1 VPLIERDENWEP
13 KASPEW
19 ALGLTNHDFQA
30 PDLVGVCE
38 GWRAWNVERELP
50 PFGMPPKLYSATY
63 GYFWTPRKRAR
74 AECQKDSS
82 HVPGE
87 ACTCGFYAAKDL
99 GHLRQMGYSAYM
111 ENGPQVTIVGQL
123 AMWGKVIEGTQG
135 WRSEYAY
142 PVKLFVPFEAWR
154 LAKPVAR
161 AYGVPVE
168 LLNLLDP
175 EAMPGDGKVVKP
187 S

>member
-1 VPLIERDENWEP
+1 MPLREWNEDEEVNPEYLRGLLTQEFEVPDI
-13 KASPEW
+13 
-19 ALGLTNHDFQA
+19 
-30 PDLVGVCE
+30 VGHVE
-38 GWRAWNVERELP
+38 GWRAWNVDREP
-50 PFGMPPKLYSATY
+50 PAFGTTPKLYSATY
-63 GYFWTPRKRAR
+63 GYYWTPRVRAR
-74 AECQKDSS
+74 AECNRGGDD

-87 ACTCGFYAAKDL
+87 QCSCGFYAAKTL
-99 GHLRQMGYSAYM
+99 PHLRSMGYSSYH
-111 ENGPQVTIVGQL
+111 EEGPQVTIVGQL

-154 LAKPVAR
+154 LAKPVAK